1 MIEIDVKLIPFGM
14 REAERSIGKITII
27 NDTTGTA
34 AVGNYVY
41 AIKHDSGKEIKGEFK
56 GHKREDGIFKLLES
70 ILKDAI

>member
-41 AIKHDSGKEIKGEFK
+41 AIKHDSGEEITGELK
-56 GHKREDGIFKLLES
+56 NHKREDGIFKLLHSVLE
-70 ILKDAI
+70 DAI